1 MIFFALIF
9 VHQQKNFFSG
19 GANSKI
25 AFIFGLFEIN
35 QNKLLMKKTLL
46 LGCAVGLGLA
56 ASAQSNGQGA
66 LSRPSSAASAAN
78 DQSMVT
84 NVPSRGLKTITPVAK
99 TNAVTIKNLGT
110 SRNAYSNAF
119 GVRQMIVASNAT
131 NSVALVRRAS
141 SPATSGTV
149 RMDVS
154 TDGGNTWNVN
164 NVTVWNNTAATNAA
178 RYPRAAM
185 INPPGNTNGANT
197 VLIASQPLLDGTNG
211 SWGGLGLSAT
221 TFGGTSLGSRAFA
234 SSATRDTMHQIPS
247 SVVAAGS
254 KIFILDQNGDISLDY
269 SDTLLLTTGTFAGT
283 SVSWTRNFINFATGT
298 GSSGKAGIADMTMAF
313 DNSGQIGYIVAL
325 THINFTTDTA
335 ESYLP
340 VIMKTT
346 NGGATWSAP
355 VQLSISSAVNT
366 ALGLST
372 PITATTGF
380 EVSATV
386 DNAGNCHIVCHV
398 GRQSGSYSV
407 VSAPGESGTFH
418 FKTDGATLLAT
429 RAIGAPG
436 SLRGT
441 FGIGTTTL
449 SQDTRPCASRNEAGN
464 KLFFSWYETDTTN
477 SGSNDQADLMTVGYD
492 VTANRYTQSFNLT
505 KNTLAEGA
513 MIFGSVAPI
522 VFERPGAGGSTDYE
536 LAASYVELNTNGDVA
551 DSCYHRFIKGA
562 VINSASFVGAS
573 DLNASNLN
581 VSKVYPN
588 PSNGVANFEISLDRA
603 SDVKVSV
610 TNMVGQVVNTK
621 NFNKMTGRNIINL
634 DVNFPSGIYFINVE
648 AAGKKVSQKLIVE

>member
-1 MIFFALIF
+1 ML
-9 VHQQKNFFSG
+9 K

-25 AFIFGLFEIN
+25 AFIFGMFEIN

-84 NVPSRGLKTITPVAK
+84 NVPARGLKTITPVAK

-110 SRNAYSNAF
+110 SRNAFGNAF
-119 GVRQMIVASNAT
+119 GVRQMIVASNAS
-131 NSVALVRRAS
+131 NSVALVRRFTLPGS
-141 SPATSGTV
+141 SGTV
-149 RMDVS
+149 KADVS
-154 TDGGNTWNVN
+154 IDGGNTWVISKME
-164 NVTVWNNTAATNAA
+164 TWTAATATTAA

-197 VLIASQPLLDGTNG
+197 VLISSQPVLDGSNG

-221 TFGGTSLGSRAFA
+221 TFGGTSLGSRAFS
-234 SSATRDTMHQIPS
+234 SSAARDTMHGIPS

-254 KIFILDQNGDISLDY
+254 KIFILDQNGDIAATDY

-283 SVSWTRNFINFATGT
+283 SVSWSRNFILFATGT

-325 THINFTTDTA
+325 THTNFTTDTA

-340 VIMKTT
+340 VVMKTT
-346 NGGATWSAP
+346 NGGTTWSAP
-355 VQLSISSAVNT
+355 VQLSISSAVST
-366 ALGLST
+366 ALGLTT

-386 DNAGNCHIVCHV
+386 DNAGNCHIVSHV
-398 GRQSGSYSV
+398 GRQSGSFSV

-441 FGIGTTTL
+441 FGIGTSTL
-449 SQDTRPCASRNEAGN
+449 SQDTRPCASRNDAGN

-492 VTANRYTQSFNLT
+492 VAANRYTQAFNMT

-513 MIFGSVAPI
+513 MVFGSVAPI
-522 VFERPGAGGSTDYE
+522 VFERPGTGGSTDYE
-536 LAASYVELNTNGDVA
+536 LAASYLELNTTGDVN
-551 DSCYHRFIKGA
+551 DSTYHRYIKGA

-588 PSNGVANFEISLDRA
+588 PSNGVANFEISFDRA

-610 TNMVGQVVNTK
+610 TNMVGQVLNTK